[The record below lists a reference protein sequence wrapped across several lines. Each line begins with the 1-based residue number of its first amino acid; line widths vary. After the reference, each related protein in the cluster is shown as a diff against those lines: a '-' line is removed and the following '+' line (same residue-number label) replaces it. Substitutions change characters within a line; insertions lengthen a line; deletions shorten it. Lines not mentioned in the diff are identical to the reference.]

1 MNDPDCAFRMK
12 KVICAPTLSDFS
24 SLKCTAHSTLGV
36 FMNLW
41 FRLLLML
48 FRRPW
53 RRPVDALA
61 TTVIRMRVWPLDLD
75 LNRHVTNGRYFT
87 LADIGRMD
95 FVLRSGAYRVALRNR
110 AVPIVGDTW
119 GKFRRELKVFESFE
133 IHTRMLGWDEKW
145 SFMEHRFV
153 SKGRV
158 IGVVIMRGL
167 FRAAKGTV
175 APAEIVRELGL
186 AEQSPEM
193 STWLTT
199 WSQSC
204 DDMSRQLRGEEGLP
218 ARQPSCTEP

>member
-1 MNDPDCAFRMK
+1 MK
-12 KVICAPTLSDFS
+12 KVICAPTLSDFRP
-24 SLKCTAHSTLGV
+24 LKFTGHSILGV
-36 FMNLW
+36 LMNLW
-41 FRLLLML
+41 FRLILML

-53 RRPVDALA
+53 RKPVDGLA
-61 TTVIRMRVWPLDLD
+61 TTVIRLRVWPLDLD

-95 FVLRSGAYRVALRNR
+95 FVLRSGAFRVALRNK

-119 GKFRRELKVFESFE
+119 GKFRRELKLFESFE
-133 IHTRMLGWDEKW
+133 IHTRILGWDDKW

-167 FRAAKGTV
+167 FRSAKGTV
-175 APAEIVRELGL
+175 APVEFVRELGL

-193 STWLTT
+193 SMWLTA

-204 DDMSRQLRGEEGLP
+204 DDMSRQLRGEEASAPP
-218 ARQPSCTEP
+218 ARSTGP

>member
-1 MNDPDCAFRMK
+1 MK
-12 KVICAPTLSDFS
+12 KVICAPTLSDFRP
-24 SLKCTAHSTLGV
+24 LKFTGHSILGV
-36 FMNLW
+36 LMNLW
-41 FRLLLML
+41 FRLILML

-53 RRPVDALA
+53 RKPVDGLA

-87 LADIGRMD
+87 LADVGRMD
-95 FVLRSGAYRVALRNR
+95 FVLRSGAFRVALRNK

-119 GKFRRELKVFESFE
+119 GKFRRELKLFESFE
-133 IHTRMLGWDEKW
+133 IHTRILGWDDKW

-167 FRAAKGTV
+167 FRSAKGTV
-175 APAEIVRELGL
+175 APVEFVRELGL

-193 STWLTT
+193 SMWLTA

-204 DDMSRQLRGEEGLP
+204 DDMSRQLRGEE
-218 ARQPSCTEP
+218 ASCSTALLSSMKEQQ